1 MGLGDLL
8 VLGWDEVGGGFW
20 KMGLFGERVAH
31 DIKLHLAKIT
41 SLVLL
46 GKTVILNQG

>member
-1 MGLGDLL
+1 MR
-8 VLGWDEVGGGFW
+8 WEGFLENE
-20 KMGLFGERVAH
+20 LFGGVAH

-46 GKTVILNQG
+46 GKTVI